1 MKVIIRRV
9 IRYLS
14 SLLFLFSLFAPH
26 AVLAQADGDDAYDPF
41 ADYSEFDEASDE
53 EADIN
58 FFRNGR
64 FFTIGFAGGLR
75 NFTGN
80 LGKIYGSAPSYG
92 LYMAYFFDLRMALQF
107 SFLTGDH
114 GLEFKDPQE
123 TVIGTVSFTLI
134 NIDMKYYLSSQNVTR
149 GLADLSPYFQ
159 GGIAQV
165 YRTVTIPGDSN
176 SGRDA
181 VTGFNFGGGV
191 EVPIVRKKSYVGF
204 QAMYHYFTFKD
215 ENQFIHLPV
224 ADVDTKV
231 KPNGD
236 SYDLMMT
243 LGLSF

>member
-1 MKVIIRRV
+1 MKDIIKRV

-14 SLLFLFSLFAPH
+14 RLLFLLSLFAPH
-26 AVLAQADGDDAYDPF
+26 AVFAQADGDDAYDPF

-64 FFTIGFAGGLR
+64 FFTIGFAGGVR

-123 TVIGTVSFTLI
+123 TIVGTVSFTLI

-149 GLADLSPYFQ
+149 GLADKVASRRFIARSRFLVIQIQVATLSLDLILVAESKSPSSEKNPTSAFKRC
-159 GGIAQV
+159 IIILHS
-165 YRTVTIPGDSN
+165 RMKISSFICPWLTSTPRSN
-176 SGRDA
+176 PMA
-181 VTGFNFGGGV
+181 T
-191 EVPIVRKKSYVGF
+191 
-204 QAMYHYFTFKD
+204 AM
-215 ENQFIHLPV
+215 I
-224 ADVDTKV
+224 
-231 KPNGD
+231 
-236 SYDLMMT
+236 
-243 LGLSF
+243 